1 MKKMK
6 LVNIIT
12 ESTLGSVLPD
22 EIIQLG
28 ASGYTIFE
36 VSGSGKSGKREGD
49 FTLSQNIQIEILC
62 EEDIAKKIIDHC
74 KTNYYKDYAMMI
86 FVSDADVVDFEE

>member
-12 ESTLGSVLPD
+12 EATLGSVLPD
-22 EIIQLG
+22 EIVQLG

-49 FTLSQNIQIEILC
+49 FTLSQNIQIEVLC
-62 EEDIAKKIIDHC
+62 EEDIANKIINHC
-74 KTNYYKDYAMMI
+74 KEKYYKNYAMMI
-86 FVSDADVVDFEE
+86 FVSNSDVVDFEE